1 LRIRISVGIAAAL
14 ILSPFGID
22 FSEVVR
28 GAPAEWEESGTFPKS
43 GVSQVVAT
51 GRGFVEGTADDPAI
65 WVHPTN
71 PALSV
76 VIGTNKRTE
85 GGLHVFDLN
94 GVELQFVSGGK
105 HNNVDLR
112 YGFSLNGEVV
122 DLIAA
127 CDRNNNQIDI
137 YTINPATQRLTQV
150 GVIQTSVD
158 EVYGFAMYHSPVTG
172 KFYGYVSSSDRIE
185 QWEFV
190 ANGAAVGGVL
200 ARAWDSQ

>member
-1 LRIRISVGIAAAL
+1 MTPVISSRLPALRIGISVGVAAVL
-14 ILSPFGID
+14 ILFPFGID

-94 GVELQFVSGGK
+94 GVQLQFVSGGK

-112 YGFSLNGEVV
+112 Y
-122 DLIAA
+122 
-127 CDRNNNQIDI
+127 
-137 YTINPATQRLTQV
+137 
-150 GVIQTSVD
+150 
-158 EVYGFAMYHSPVTG
+158 
-172 KFYGYVSSSDRIE
+172 SST
-185 QWEFV
+185 
-190 ANGAAVGGVL
+190 
-200 ARAWDSQ
+200 ARPSI